1 MVKVRVSGFS
11 VSVDGYGAGPD
22 QSGSDALGKS
32 GMELHQWLFGT
43 RTFRAMTGESGGS
56 EGVDDKYAARA
67 LTGFGAVI
75 MGRNM
80 FGPIRGEWLDG
91 SWKGWWGENPPFHA
105 PTFVLTHYPR
115 DPVVMDGGTVFHFV
129 TNGIQDALK
138 QAKTMAGEGA
148 IRIGGGVATIRQ
160 FLQAGL
166 IDELHLAVAP
176 VVLGRGE
183 AMFTNIDLAALG
195 FHVIESALGEQAM
208 HIVLSK

>member
-11 VSVDGYGAGPD
+11 ISVDGYGAGPE
-22 QSGSDALGKS
+22 QSASNALGKS

-43 RTFRAMTGESGGS
+43 RTFRAMTGERGGS
-56 EGVDDKYAARA
+56 EGVDDKYAARG

-80 FGPIRGEWLDG
+80 FGPIRGEWLGG

-105 PTFVLTHYPR
+105 PTIVLTHYPR
-115 DPVVMDGGTVFHFV
+115 DPIVMDGGTVFHFA
-129 TNGIQDALK
+129 TGGIQDALK
-138 QAKTMAGEGA
+138 QAKTMAGDRD

-160 FLQAGL
+160 FLQAGM
-166 IDELHLAVAP
+166 IDELHFAVTP
-176 VVLGRGE
+176 VVFGKGE

-195 FHVIESALGEQAM
+195 FRVIESALGEQAM
-208 HIVLSK
+208 HVVLTK